1 MKVRSVDIG
10 QMASA
15 SEVIF
20 EALRE
25 AIVKGD
31 LTEGEALRQ
40 DRIARMFN
48 VSRIP
53 VREALTRLE
62 EQGLVSTQRYRGA
75 VVTTLST
82 EEVSEIF
89 EYRALLEPEM
99 LKASVPRMTDEA
111 LRRARQIAAA
121 FASEPDS
128 VHWGELNR
136 DFHYALY
143 EAANR
148 PYFLQAINAALD
160 RVDRY
165 SRIQLVMTDGMER
178 ARREHEAILA
188 ACEARDATR
197 AAELTGEHIRG
208 AGRSLVDFLI
218 RSRAERDGTASR
230 ASA

>member
-1 MKVRSVDIG
+1 MKVKATDIG

-25 AIVKGD
+25 AITQGEVK
-31 LTEGEALRQ
+31 EGEALRQ

-75 VVTTLST
+75 VVSSLSVEAI
-82 EEVSEIF
+82 EEVF
-89 EYRALLEPEM
+89 EFRALIEPEV
-99 LKASVPRMTDEA
+99 LRLAIARMSEA
-111 LRRARQIAAA
+111 ALARAAEFAAA
-121 FASEPDS
+121 FATEPDS
-128 VHWGELNR
+128 ARWGDLNR
-136 DFHYALY
+136 RFHYALY
-143 EAANR
+143 EDSAR
-148 PYFLQAINAALD
+148 PYYLSTISAALD

-165 SRIQLVMTDGMER
+165 SRIQLVVTDGMAR

-188 ACEARDATR
+188 AAVARDADRAAALTR
-197 AAELTGEHIRG
+197 AHILA
-208 AGRSLVDFLI
+208 AGRSLVAFLA
-218 RSRAERDGTASR
+218 RSRAGEKAPADA
-230 ASA
+230 